1 MLPGARSSALRLA
14 AAWQGSVTSPLCCEA
29 RRGTRP
35 CRPGLGQRGRGTILG
50 AAGRSGRPPRR
61 PDPPRA
67 SHRRAEDTDPRAPR
81 RPMALLGAVEPGR
94 YEWADSASRPPERCR
109 TTRKHRHHQHP
120 LNARCV
126 QGVVIC
132 EWNLFP
138 SEAVA
143 RTLLRRL
150 SHSPLPSA
158 ATVDGHNQRPSPN
171 SWKLGVGGK
180 LLC

>member
-50 AAGRSGRPPRR
+50 AAGRSDRPPRC

-94 YEWADSASRPPERCR
+94 YEWADSASRPPERYR